1 MMGERVRIS
10 ECNEHHDGGKY
21 RTPLYCGR
29 MEGHLFQTVMRE
41 DSPEPK
47 TLRFGPEGLVAGN

>member
-1 MMGERVRIS
+1 MS

-29 MEGHLFQTVMRE
+29 MEGHLFQTVMGE

-47 TLRFGPEGLVAGN
+47 TLRFRPEGLVAGN